1 MIQKFFQWMAVLVVM
16 AAMMTACDVQTSGP
30 GNLKGLWG
38 EGKISSKNGDIEM
51 VIRFTPNEADS
62 TQGEFALW
70 YEGTWNDED
79 DAGKFSQGFSVSV
92 PGTYK
97 IDGEDVTLTY
107 DCDLVGVKLD
117 DDDALAHAKALQE
130 AGEEGSVEAIAEDFK
145 EMFGGFLGESFQG
158 MFKSRNNGQNV
169 YGYAVNDGKLTLST
183 SDVDNVVLKKIEE

>member
-1 MIQKFFQWMAVLVVM
+1 MKKKFQWMAFVVAI
-16 AAMMTACDVQTSGP
+16 AAMMTACDLQTTSP
-30 GNLKGLWG
+30 NDLEGLWG
-38 EGKISSKNGDIEM
+38 GGKIPSKNGDIEM

-62 TQGEFALW
+62 TQGEFAMW

-79 DAGKFSQGFSVSV
+79 DAGKFTQGFSVSV

-107 DCDLVGVKLD
+107 DCDEVGVKLD

-145 EMFGGFLGESFQG
+145 EMFSDFLGESFQG

-169 YGYAVNDGKLTLST
+169 YGFAVNDGTLTLST